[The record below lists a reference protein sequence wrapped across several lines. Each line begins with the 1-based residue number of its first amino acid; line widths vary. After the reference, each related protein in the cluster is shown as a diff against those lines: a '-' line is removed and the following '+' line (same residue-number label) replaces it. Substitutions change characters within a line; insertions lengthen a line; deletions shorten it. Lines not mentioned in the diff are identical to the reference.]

1 LTCDF
6 VFFFISTLLLL
17 LLYLCPVHA
26 PLSRPISA
34 SPPPLLQLT
43 NRRGDSNPLLSDAQD
58 DGVSTFEDKID
69 ELDIIEED
77 PQQQNESEEGGAE
90 GDRSD
95 WTRVSGNFFDH
106 LSGAIRK
113 AFRFNQRSINEWVDD
128 RLGSQGLRIGASE
141 EA

>member
-58 DGVSTFEDKID
+58 DG
-69 ELDIIEED
+69 ED